1 MRNYVVIAA
10 IVWALSAI
18 PSMAQ
23 DPATGAAVGAGAGAA
38 AGGVVGGPAGAAVGA
53 GVGAAAGAAEGA
65 RPRDRVVVEPAPR
78 DHVIV
83 EPGSGSSETTCV
95 HSPGTTSCTEVR
107 H

>member
-1 MRNYVVIAA
+1 MRNYIVIAA
-10 IVWALSAI
+10 MVWALSAI

-23 DPATGAAVGAGAGAA
+23 DPA
-38 AGGVVGGPAGAAVGA
+38 AGAAVGA